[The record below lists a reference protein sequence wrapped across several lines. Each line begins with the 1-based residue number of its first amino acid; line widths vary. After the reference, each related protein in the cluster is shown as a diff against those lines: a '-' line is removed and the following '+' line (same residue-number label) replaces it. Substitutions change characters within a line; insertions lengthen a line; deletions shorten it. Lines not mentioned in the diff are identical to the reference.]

1 MERRGELFAAWCGPL
16 FVLFFGVGWLVAG
29 LVPPPA
35 ATDSPAKIAD
45 FYRVHAGQMR
55 AGMLLALIG
64 TGFAIPFI
72 VALTRQLRRGN
83 PESTIW
89 ADTQLVAG
97 TLVLVG
103 VLIPVVLIATA
114 TLRPERSPD
123 LDQALNDAA
132 FTMLLWA
139 FVPATVEAAAIGYA
153 VLADRS
159 VSPAFPRWTG
169 YFDLGVAAIYA
180 LGAPTLW
187 VTQGAFGWDGVLT
200 FWLVFISFALWVL
213 VSSAMMFSAIGK

>member
-1 MERRGELFAAWCGPL
+1 MERRSELFAAWCGPL

-55 AGMLLALIG
+55 AGMLLALTG

-97 TLVLVG
+97 TLVLAG

-169 YFDLGVAAIYA
+169 YFDLGVAAIYG

-213 VSSAMMFSAIGK
+213 VSSATMISATGK